1 MTNVA
6 AFKSVNMS
14 SEYNPPHHSPH
25 YAVDDQVFNTWHA
38 EQCASTMN
46 ESTPWI
52 NIDLGNTFDVNYVT
66 LFNVMDHSGKQ
77 NNLIP

>member
-14 SEYNPPHHSPH
+14 SEYNPPHHSPQ

-38 EQCASTMN
+38 EKCASTMN